1 MAEMCWIHPFK
12 KAQMKRVLTALL
24 FLHVSV
30 FAETLVVEHFK
41 ANVFAKSDKK
51 PVEVTVGLVFEG
63 NDVKKSEHKVVDAL
77 NIVIGS
83 YFAEDLVTSRG
94 KELLKSTIIAYAKKT
109 HGLVIDSVY
118 IKELTVKTNPTTQE
132 IVEAMKKEGA
142 FQQQQQQNSA
152 PRQQQQSQQLN
163 LAPPLPKRSL
173 IPEENAV
180 NF

>member
-1 MAEMCWIHPFK
+1 
-12 KAQMKRVLTALL
+12 MKRILTAVLL
-24 FLHVSV
+24 LHVSL
-30 FAETLVVEHFK
+30 FAETLVLEHFR

-51 PVEVTVGLVFEG
+51 PVEVTVGLIFEG
-63 NDVKKSEHKVVDAL
+63 NDVKKNEHKVVDAL

-109 HGLVIDSVY
+109 HALAIDSVY

-132 IVEAMKKEGA
+132 IVDAIKKEGV
-142 FQQQQQQNSA
+142 FQQQQQQNNA
-152 PRQQQQSQQLN
+152 PKQHYQSQPQLN